1 MSGNYSSLGSESVGG
16 SVPVAAVADHVL
28 PFQDSN
34 LQTFPPSDNRGKVAG
49 SFQPPRDA
57 DGMQPS
63 TVGGYL
69 MVQVLVW
76 V

>member
-1 MSGNYSSLGSESVGG
+1 MSYPSSYCFS
-16 SVPVAAVADHVL
+16 
-28 PFQDSN
+28 DSN

>member
-1 MSGNYSSLGSESVGG
+1 MSSQFC
-16 SVPVAAVADHVL
+16 
-28 PFQDSN
+28 PFIIFDILSYMSYPSFYCFSDSN